1 MARPNLYIKRTS
13 WTPEVDAEI
22 LRLDALKWLHREIAE
37 ALGNRT
43 RRQVTNRL
51 YTLKN
56 PDYVRHQPKP
66 APEVIRYQKSL
77 ATGWPVPDRKRLND
91 WGKGFWDEN
100 IQEAG
105 TTPRRLQ
112 APVNHTVGGVAKYG

>member
-1 MARPNLYIKRTS
+1 MARPSETRCETRRTNNKF
-13 WTPEVDAEI
+13 TPEQDAMI
-22 LRLDALKWLHREIAE
+22 LRLKSQGYGPADIAPAVDKTAKQVSGRLLYLKTPPTE
-37 ALGNRT
+37 
-43 RRQVTNRL
+43 V
-51 YTLKN
+51 
-56 PDYVRHQPKP
+56 QPS
-66 APEVIRYQKSL
+66 V
-77 ATGWPVPDRKRLND
+77 GWPVPDRRRLND